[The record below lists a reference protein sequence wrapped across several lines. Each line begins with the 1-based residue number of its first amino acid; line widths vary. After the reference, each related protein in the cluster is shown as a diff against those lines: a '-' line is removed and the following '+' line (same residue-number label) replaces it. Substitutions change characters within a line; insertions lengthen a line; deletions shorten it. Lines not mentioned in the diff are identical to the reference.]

1 MVFANVNG
9 PYVKTKPTCILTK
22 ECTHCTPRSIKNK
35 QGMMHFP
42 VSWLISIASILVK
55 LYDSHSESKP
65 SIDFE
70 KLHLAMTMTKFVCSF
85 SLFHI
90 CTNLYLFI
98 YYCRNFVPRL
108 SQKPLTIIRFKF
120 SQYLCLI
127 PRNRVPPLFSLITQP
142 WRHLG
147 AILWIHVII
156 HIFITIHSKSTI
168 FNAHKLQAICQH
180 IGLFISGLY
189 QIRARA
195 RASKFRN
202 AQNHL

>member
-1 MVFANVNG
+1 MVKFSYQNVKHITLICQHDKL
-9 PYVKTKPTCILTK
+9 PLVRWYVHSGISPI
-22 ECTHCTPRSIKNK
+22 
-35 QGMMHFP
+35 
-42 VSWLISIASILVK
+42 VSVRI
-55 LYDSHSESKP
+55 
-65 SIDFE
+65 
-70 KLHLAMTMTKFVCSF
+70 
-85 SLFHI
+85 
-90 CTNLYLFI
+90 LFI
-98 YYCRNFVPRL
+98 FPLFVSNL
-108 SQKPLTIIRFKF
+108 SLDYLKKESTIMFKF

-127 PRNRVPPLFSLITQP
+127 WGIAVVKLFSLITQP

-156 HIFITIHSKSTI
+156 HIFITIHPKSTI

-180 IGLFISGLY
+180 TGLFISGLY

>member
-1 MVFANVNG
+1 M
-9 PYVKTKPTCILTK
+9 TLLILLGDML
-22 ECTHCTPRSIKNK
+22 HSNISPI
-35 QGMMHFP
+35 
-42 VSWLISIASILVK
+42 VSVRIFISIYLSI
-55 LYDSHSESKP
+55 
-65 SIDFE
+65 
-70 KLHLAMTMTKFVCSF
+70 
-85 SLFHI
+85 
-90 CTNLYLFI
+90 FI
-98 YYCRNFVPRL
+98 YYCMNFVPRL
-108 SQKPLTIIRFKF
+108 SQKILWLWFSNFDSIFGLTW
-120 SQYLCLI
+120 
-127 PRNRVPPLFSLITQP
+127 NRVPPLFSLITQP

>member
-1 MVFANVNG
+1 MLHSNIS
-9 PYVKTKPTCILTK
+9 PI
-22 ECTHCTPRSIKNK
+22 
-35 QGMMHFP
+35 
-42 VSWLISIASILVK
+42 VSVRIFISI
-55 LYDSHSESKP
+55 
-65 SIDFE
+65 
-70 KLHLAMTMTKFVCSF
+70 
-85 SLFHI
+85 
-90 CTNLYLFI
+90 FI
-98 YYCRNFVPRL
+98 YFCMNFVHRL
-108 SQKPLTIIRFKF
+108 SQKLLWLWFLNFDSIFA
-120 SQYLCLI
+120 LM
-127 PRNRVPPLFSLITQP
+127 RNRHNKLFSLLTQP

-147 AILWIHVII
+147 AILWIHIII

>member
-1 MVFANVNG
+1 MIFE
-9 PYVKTKPTCILTK
+9 PYLGCYGSIFSPDLVCRSWDYGLSAKSSPICNRMSGTWSNYQFILWKHIT
-22 ECTHCTPRSIKNK
+22 
-35 QGMMHFP
+35 
-42 VSWLISIASILVK
+42 LICQHDKLPLVRW
-55 LYDSHSESKP
+55 YY
-65 SIDFE
+65 F
-70 KLHLAMTMTKFVCSF
+70 TYWN
-85 SLFHI
+85 I
-90 CTNLYLFI
+90 CTN
-98 YYCRNFVPRL
+98 RL
-108 SQKPLTIIRFKF
+108 SQKALSLSIFKF
-120 SQYLCLI
+120 SQYLCHDQESTLK
-127 PRNRVPPLFSLITQP
+127 LFNMITQP
-142 WRHLG
+142 WRHPG

>member
-1 MVFANVNG
+1 MIFE
-9 PYVKTKPTCILTK
+9 PYLGCYSSIFSPNLVCCSWDYGLSAKWSPILNRMSGTWSNFQFILLK
-22 ECTHCTPRSIKNK
+22 HITLICQHDKLPLVRWYAIHSGIS
-35 QGMMHFP
+35 P
-42 VSWLISIASILVK
+42 IVSVRIFI
-55 LYDSHSESKP
+55 
-65 SIDFE
+65 
-70 KLHLAMTMTKFVCSF
+70 
-85 SLFHI
+85 
-90 CTNLYLFI
+90 LFI
-98 YYCRNFVPRL
+98 YYCMKFVARL
-108 SQKPLTIIRFKF
+108 SQKFLSLWFSNFHSIFAMIGNRSANKF
-120 SQYLCLI
+120 ST
-127 PRNRVPPLFSLITQP
+127 ITQP

>member
-1 MVFANVNG
+1 MVKFSYQNVKHITLICQHDKLPLVRWYAIHSG
-9 PYVKTKPTCILTK
+9 ISPI
-22 ECTHCTPRSIKNK
+22 
-35 QGMMHFP
+35 
-42 VSWLISIASILVK
+42 VSVRIFIYFSC
-55 LYDSHSESKP
+55 D
-65 SIDFE
+65 
-70 KLHLAMTMTKFVCSF
+70 KFVNSII
-85 SLFHI
+85 SKI
-90 CTNLYLFI
+90 
-98 YYCRNFVPRL
+98 
-108 SQKPLTIIRFKF
+108 PLTIIFKF
-120 SQYLCLI
+120 SQYLL
-127 PRNRVPPLFSLITQP
+127 PLSRNRTVKLFSLITQP

-168 FNAHKLQAICQH
+168 FNAHILQAICQH

>member
-1 MVFANVNG
+1 MLHSNIS
-9 PYVKTKPTCILTK
+9 PI
-22 ECTHCTPRSIKNK
+22 
-35 QGMMHFP
+35 
-42 VSWLISIASILVK
+42 VSVRIFISIYLSI
-55 LYDSHSESKP
+55 
-65 SIDFE
+65 
-70 KLHLAMTMTKFVCSF
+70 
-85 SLFHI
+85 
-90 CTNLYLFI
+90 FI
-98 YYCRNFVPRL
+98 YYCMNFVARL
-108 SQKPLTIIRFKF
+108 SQKLLWLWFLNFDSIFA
-120 SQYLCLI
+120 LM
-127 PRNRVPPLFSLITQP
+127 RNRYNKLFSLLTQP

-156 HIFITIHSKSTI
+156 HIFITFHSKSTI